1 MGLVMV
7 HGGVEAG
14 VAPPYIKVL
23 QEAVLAGFGSL
34 AAGPLDAVE
43 EAVKIL
49 ENSPLFNAGYG
60 SVLNLDGHVEMDA
73 SIMDGDTG
81 RFGAVAAVR
90 DVSNPV
96 SVARRVLEDTPHV
109 LLAGDGAIKFARSMG
124 FPPANCVT
132 PEMLEAW
139 RKAAPLTARGE
150 TAGVSQFTG
159 LPAESGQACDTVGCV
174 VFHRG
179 RLAAASST
187 GGSFLKLPGRVG
199 DTPVIGGGIF
209 ASRRCAVV
217 CTGLGEA
224 FIETLTARHVD
235 SLMDHGLHPQEAAE
249 KAIARLT
256 ESRGAPGGILV
267 ADSQGRWGA
276 AYNTR
281 TFPVAL
287 VVDGRLVEDFAP
299 RRLPGRP

>member
-1 MGLVMV
+1 MSVVMV

-14 VAPPYIKVL
+14 TAPPYIKVL
-23 QEAVLAGFGSL
+23 QEAAQAGFGSL
-34 AAGPLDAVE
+34 NAGHLDAAE

-60 SVLNLDGHVEMDA
+60 SVLNLEGYVEMDA
-73 SIMDGDTG
+73 SIIDGDTG

-90 DVSNPV
+90 DVANPV
-96 SVARRVLEDTPHV
+96 SLARRVLEDTPHV
-109 LLAGDGAIKFARSMG
+109 LLAGDGAIKFARSKG
-124 FPPANCVT
+124 FPRVNMVT

-139 RKAAPLTARGE
+139 QKATLLTSRE
-150 TAGVSQFTG
+150 NQAGISLFTG
-159 LPAESGQACDTVGCV
+159 LPVEHGQPWDTVGCV
-174 VFHRG
+174 VSHRG
-179 RLAAASST
+179 RLSAASST
-187 GGSFLKLPGRVG
+187 GGSFMKLPGRVG

-224 FIETLTARHVD
+224 FIETLTAKYVE
-235 SLMDHGLHPQEAAE
+235 SLMAHGLHPQEAAE
-249 KAIARLT
+249 KAIIRLT
-256 ESRGAPGGILV
+256 ESKGAPGGMLV

-276 AYNTR
+276 ACNTR

-287 VVDGRLVEDFAP
+287 VVDGKLIDYRLQIK
-299 RRLPGRP
+299 PG